1 MCGVPSEKLAGLACG
16 HGTRPAR
23 FLPICLG
30 LICLG
35 PLPGPWLAARAT
47 SSLTLACAT
56 AGLSDNEGQ

>member
-1 MCGVPSEKLAGLACG
+1 MCGVPSENWRGLACG
-16 HGTRPAR
+16 RGTRPAR

-47 SSLTLACAT
+47 SSLTPACAT
-56 AGLSDNEGQ
+56 AGRGDDEGQ